1 MEPVFPV
8 PLWAWVGFL
17 AFIIGVLALDLLVF
31 TREGHQVSLREAA
44 AWSAVWVGLAAAFAA
59 VVAVWMGGAK
69 SLEFITGYVVE
80 WSLSV
85 DNLFVFLVIFSYFRV
100 PPEARHRVLF
110 YGILGAIVM
119 RGLFI
124 AGGIALLNLF
134 HWIIYVF
141 GAFLILTGFRL
152 AFQSDE
158 HIEPEKNPVLRLA
171 RRFLPVTP
179 AYEESRFIVRTATG
193 RRVATPLLL
202 VLLVVESTDVVF
214 AVDSVPAILA
224 ITRDPFIVYT
234 SNIFA
239 VLGLRALFFLIAG
252 VLEYFRYLRY
262 GLSAV
267 LVFVGLKMLAADV
280 YKFPPALSLAVI
292 STLLGL
298 SIAASIV
305 SVRLEARQAAAR
317 PADGEAPAKE

>member
-1 MEPVFPV
+1 MDASTYSV
-8 PLWAWVGFL
+8 PIWAWAGFIG
-17 AFIIGVLALDLLVF
+17 FIVAMLLLDLVVVNRHAHAPTF
-31 TREGHQVSLREAA
+31 REAA
-44 AWSAVWVGLAAAFAA
+44 AWSAIWVGLAGAFAGL
-59 VVAVWMGGAK
+59 VGAT
-69 SLEFITGYVVE
+69 LGAAPALQFVTGYVIE

-119 RGLFI
+119 RAIFI
-124 AGGIALLNLF
+124 AGGIALLTLF

-141 GAFLILTGFRL
+141 GAFLIVTGAKL
-152 AFQSDE
+152 ALQSE
-158 HIEPEKNPVLRLA
+158 GHIEPEKNPVLALA
-171 RRFLPVTP
+171 RRWVPVTR
-179 AYEESRFIVRTATG
+179 AYEGAAFFVRQPTG
-193 RRVATPLLL
+193 RRLATPLFL
-202 VLLVVESTDVVF
+202 VLLVIESTDIVF

-234 SNIFA
+234 SNLFA
-239 VLGLRALFFLIAG
+239 ILGLRALFFLIAG

-280 YKFPPALSLAVI
+280 YKIHPGLSLAI
-292 STLLGL
+292 IATLLGI
-298 SIAASIV
+298 SIVASIIA
-305 SVRLEARQAAAR
+305 VRREERAAQAADMP
-317 PADGEAPAKE
+317 PAS

>member
-1 MEPVFPV
+1 MEPAFPV

-17 AFIIGVLALDLLVF
+17 AFIIGMLAIDLLVF
-31 TREGHQVSLREAA
+31 SREGHRVSLREAA

-59 VVAVWMGGAK
+59 VVAFWMGGAK

-85 DNLFVFLVIFSYFRV
+85 DNLFVFLVIFTYFRV
-100 PPEARHRVLF
+100 PPESRHRVLF
-110 YGILGAIVM
+110 YGILGAIIM

-141 GAFLILTGFRL
+141 GAFLILTGVRL

-179 AYEESRFIVRTATG
+179 AYEDSRFIVRTATG

-267 LVFVGLKMLAADV
+267 LVFVGLKMLVADF
-280 YKFPPALSLAVI
+280 YKVPPALSLAVI
-292 STLLGL
+292 STLLAA
-298 SIAASIV
+298 SIAASVI

-317 PADGEAPAKE
+317 SAEGEAPVKE

>member
-1 MEPVFPV
+1 
-8 PLWAWVGFL
+8 LWAWAAFL
-17 AFIIGVLALDLLVF
+17 ALVLGMLAIDLLIF
-31 TREGHQVSLREAA
+31 SREGHRVSLAEAA
-44 AWSAVWVGLAAAFAA
+44 AWSAVWVGLAAAFGAG
-59 VVAVWMGGAK
+59 VTVWLGGTK
-69 SLEFITGYVVE
+69 GLEFVTGYLVE

-100 PPEARHRVLF
+100 PPESRHRVLF

-124 AGGIALLNLF
+124 GGGIALLNLF
-134 HWIIYVF
+134 HWVVYVF
-141 GAFLILTGFRL
+141 GAFLILTGIKL
-152 AFQSDE
+152 AVQAE
-158 HIEPEKNPVLRLA
+158 EQIEPERNPVLRLA

-179 AYEESRFIVRTATG
+179 AYENSRFVVRTATG
-193 RRVATPLLL
+193 RRMATPLLL
-202 VLLVVESTDVVF
+202 VLLVVESTDIVF

-262 GLSAV
+262 GLAAV
-267 LVFVGLKMLAADV
+267 LVFVGVKMLIADF
-280 YKFPPALSLAVI
+280 YKVPPALSLAVI
-292 STLLGL
+292 SSLLG
-298 SIAASIV
+298 ASVLASVI
-305 SVRLEARQAAAR
+305 SVRLEARAAAAD
-317 PADGEAPAKE
+317 PAGGDGERRAAEE

>member
-1 MEPVFPV
+1 M
-8 PLWAWVGFL
+8 WAWAAFL
-17 AFIIGVLALDLLVF
+17 ALVLGMLAIDLLIF
-31 TREGHQVSLREAA
+31 SREGHRVSLAEAA
-44 AWSAVWVGLAAAFAA
+44 AWSAVWVGLAAAFGAG
-59 VVAVWMGGAK
+59 VTVWLGGTK
-69 SLEFITGYVVE
+69 GLEFVTGYLVE

-100 PPEARHRVLF
+100 PPESRHRVLF

-124 AGGIALLNLF
+124 GGGIALLNLF
-134 HWIIYVF
+134 HWVVYVF
-141 GAFLILTGFRL
+141 GAFLILTGIKL
-152 AFQSDE
+152 AVQAE
-158 HIEPEKNPVLRLA
+158 EQIEPERNPVLRLA

-179 AYEESRFIVRTATG
+179 AYENSRFVVRTATG
-193 RRVATPLLL
+193 RRMATPLLL
-202 VLLVVESTDVVF
+202 VLLVVESTDIVF

-262 GLSAV
+262 GLAAV
-267 LVFVGLKMLAADV
+267 LVFVGVKMLIADF
-280 YKFPPALSLAVI
+280 YKVPPALSLAVI
-292 STLLGL
+292 SSLLG
-298 SIAASIV
+298 ASVLASVI
-305 SVRLEARQAAAR
+305 SVRLEARAAAAD
-317 PADGEAPAKE
+317 PAGGDGERRAAEE